1 MDHLLHYIKK
11 EVAYT
16 GTSGTIYFDLPKDAK
31 ISMLMIEIRL
41 TRGTTRDADM
51 AILQAIDKIHVLLD
65 GAKVAYTMQP
75 EVASFDYLIRAG
87 QNPPHKFTTL
97 KTDNEF
103 MRLPILF
110 GRYPYDEEFGLDT
123 GLYGTAAV
131 EIEYSP
137 DGTAYDAAS
146 LQLTAWIAVPTK
158 PVSYRGFVRARI
170 IEDKATP
177 TASVVHTV
185 DFPSTYP
192 LLAAFVRIFD
202 IDAWMTAN
210 VTDLDFQAEQGR
222 HRIFDGR
229 IEDLFTLNDLI
240 LGHALPSPQFI
251 GHAQSADE
259 LITYMG
265 LTHSGFVT
273 FFESGVEAMAFVSLS
288 GHTVNF
294 ICATASTDTA
304 ILYQVFGQGPF
315 GCLILGDWR
324 DEPFDAPGH
333 ADLKCDFTIGATTPD
348 FLTTCVLEVV
358 EGVL

>member
-16 GTSGTIYFDLPKDAK
+16 GTSGTIYFDLPKSAK
-31 ISMLMIEIRL
+31 ISMLMLDIRL
-41 TRGTTRDADM
+41 TRGSTRDADM
-51 AILQAIDKIHVLLD
+51 GILQAIDKIHVLLD
-65 GAKVAYTMQP
+65 GAGVAYTMQP
-75 EVASFDYLIRAG
+75 EVASFDYLLRAG
-87 QNPPHKFTTL
+87 KNPPHRMTTL
-97 KTDNEF
+97 KTDAEH

-110 GRYPYDEEFGLDT
+110 GRYPYDKEYGLDT

-146 LQLTAWIAVPTK
+146 LQLTAWIAVPVE
-158 PVSYRGFVRARI
+158 PVSYKGFIRARI

-177 TASVVHTV
+177 TASSVHPV
-185 DFPSTYP
+185 DFPSKYP
-192 LLAAFVRIFD
+192 LLAAFCRIFD
-202 IDAWMTAN
+202 MDQWMTTN
-210 VTDLDFQAEQGR
+210 VTDLDFQADQGK

-229 IEDLFTLNDLI
+229 IEDLFTLNDEI
-240 LGHALPSPQFI
+240 LGHSVPSPQFI
-251 GHAQSADE
+251 GCARSAEE

-273 FFESGVEAMAFVSLS
+273 FFESGAEAMALVSLS

-294 ICATASTDTA
+294 VCETAATDTS

-324 DEPFDAPGH
+324 DKPFDAPAH
-333 ADLKCDFTIGATTPD
+333 PDLICDFSIGATTPE

-358 EGVL
+358 EGIL